1 MAKTPSISQMYTHY
15 RPKLARFI
23 SRIVKPQDIDD
34 IVQETFVKSIEAELK
49 QDIDYPRTY
58 MLKTA
63 RNLALNHVKRW
74 DNKYTDTVADFSD
87 SVVDYKSASLEA
99 EFESKERFLLFCQA
113 VDKLP
118 GQCRKAFVLKKVYG
132 LSQKEISSYLDISES
147 TVEKHVAKGLLR
159 CFEYIED
166 SNNTIIRNS
175 RNASQGVVSTALTR
189 KSQVK

>member
-15 RPKLARFI
+15 RPKLAQFI

-49 QDIDYPRTY
+49 QNIDYPRTY

-63 RNLALNHVKRW
+63 KNLALNHVKRW
-74 DNKYTDTVADFSD
+74 DNKYTDTVADFTD
-87 SVVDYKSASLEA
+87 SVVDYRSASLEA

-118 GQCRKAFVLKKVYG
+118 GQCRKTFVLKKVYG
-132 LSQKEISSYLDISES
+132 LSQKEIASYLNIAES
-147 TVEKHVAKGLLR
+147 TVEKHVARGLLK

-166 SNNTIIRNS
+166 TNNSVIRKP
-175 RNASQGVVSTALTR
+175 RGGSQVVSTALTR
-189 KSQVK
+189 KSLV